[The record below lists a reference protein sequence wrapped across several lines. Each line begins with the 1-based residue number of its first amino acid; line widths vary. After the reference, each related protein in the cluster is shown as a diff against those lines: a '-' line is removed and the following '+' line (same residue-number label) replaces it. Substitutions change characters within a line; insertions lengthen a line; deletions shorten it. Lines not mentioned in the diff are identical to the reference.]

1 MLPRVE
7 YSVTARTTPEPLWD
21 AFCDLTRL
29 LHRGIYSEA
38 AWTEGPPWQPG
49 SRLRY
54 VVVKPVAAV
63 VSAVVTFA
71 EPPKRI
77 SIINHALGITAD
89 QIVTFALAPNGITK
103 VTMTMDF
110 VGESP
115 VLSPQAVA
123 DALAFVTRDTLDSM
137 LAHWQQK
144 QPAP

>member
-7 YSVTARTTPEPLWD
+7 YSVTAPTTPEQLWE

-29 LHRGIYSEA
+29 LHRGIYSDA
-38 AWTEGPPWQPG
+38 SWTEGPPWQPG

-63 VSAVVTFA
+63 VSSVVTLA
-71 EPPKRI
+71 DPPKRI

-89 QIVTFALAPNGITK
+89 QIVTFTLAANGITK

-110 VGESP
+110 VGKSP

-123 DALAFVTRDTLDSM
+123 DALTFVTRDALNTMLDR
-137 LAHWQQK
+137 WQQK
-144 QPAP
+144 QSAP

>member
-7 YSVTARTTPEPLWD
+7 YSITARTSPEQLWD
-21 AFCDLTRL
+21 SFCDLTRL

-63 VSAVVTFA
+63 VSAVVTFV
-71 EPPKRI
+71 EPPRRV

-89 QIVTFALAPNGITK
+89 QIVTFALAPNGVTK

-123 DALAFVTRDTLDSM
+123 DALTFVTRDALDSM
-137 LAHWQQK
+137 LVRWQQK
-144 QPAP
+144 QLAP